1 MDSIMHTRD
10 MNEVLAK
17 KDNKESRIVA
27 KDIRISMG
35 ECVKRIMKAEDVSEG
50 AAMLL
55 AANALDYG
63 DVEARVDEL
72 LHGESEDD
80 DEDEA
85 AEGMNFDKIAA
96 ASEIVSRMYPE
107 APLYDWTIEDSVGKI
122 VDSVAERE
130 HLSVGAARMLMS
142 NALRSAAAVDIMERY
157 CHWVMTGHKELPT

>member
-72 LHGESEDD
+72 LHGESDDEEDD
-80 DEDEA
+80 EKA
-85 AEGMNFDKIAA
+85 FAFDKIAA
-96 ASEIVSRMYPE
+96 ATEIATRMYPE

-130 HLSVGAARMLMS
+130 HLSVGAARMLVS

-157 CHWVMTGHKELPT
+157 CHWVMTGHKELPN